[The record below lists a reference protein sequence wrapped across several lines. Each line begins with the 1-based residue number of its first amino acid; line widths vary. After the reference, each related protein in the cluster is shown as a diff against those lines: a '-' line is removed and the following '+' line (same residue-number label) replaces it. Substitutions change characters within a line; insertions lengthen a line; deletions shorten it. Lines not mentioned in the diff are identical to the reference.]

1 MALIVENGS
10 GLPNADAYVS
20 IADCVAY
27 AANHGLTFDGI
38 AIPASEAAIRRA
50 TEYVDFK
57 YRLRFPGFRTNRH
70 LQTREWPRSAAFYFT
85 PSYIGESPYFVDPN
99 AFYPF
104 DFIAINAIPIEIINA
119 TCVAAVIELANPGTL
134 VMGGVE
140 PGTTGGMIT
149 KTKAGSVEIDY
160 SGGTPLSLHSQIV
173 GAPVL
178 AVLLTLLSPGS
189 VYTARGAR

>member
-1 MALIVENGS
+1 VSLIVETGTGDPTS
-10 GLPNADAYVS
+10 ESYAS
-20 IADCVAY
+20 VATAMLY
-27 AANHGLTFDGI
+27 AANHGLSFDGV
-38 AIPASEAAIRRA
+38 PPESEAALRRA
-50 TEYVDFK
+50 TSYLDFK
-57 YRLRFPGFRTNRH
+57 YRLRYPGFRTNRH
-70 LQTREWPRSAAFYFT
+70 LQALEWPRSAAFYFT

-104 DFIAINAIPIEIINA
+104 DFINTNVIPIEIINA
-119 TCVAAVIELANPGTL
+119 TCVAATIEWATPGAL
-134 VMGGVE
+134 VMGGVT

-160 SGGTPLSLHSQIV
+160 SGGIPLSLSSPIV

-189 VYTARGAR
+189 AYTARGAR

>member
-1 MALIVENGS
+1 VSLIIETGTGDPTS
-10 GLPNADAYVS
+10 ESYAS
-20 IADCVAY
+20 VATAVTY
-27 AANHGLTFDGI
+27 AANHGLSFDGTDV
-38 AIPASEAAIRRA
+38 PASEAALRRA
-50 TEYVDFK
+50 TSYIDFK

-70 LQTREWPRSAAFYFT
+70 LQATEWPRSAAFYFT

-104 DFIAINAIPIEIINA
+104 DFIATNSIPIEIINA

-134 VMGGVE
+134 VMGGIA
-140 PGTTGGMIT
+140 PGTTGGTIT

-160 SGGTPLSLHSQIV
+160 SGGTPLSISSPIV
-173 GAPVL
+173 GQPVL

-189 VYTARGAR
+189 AYTARGAR